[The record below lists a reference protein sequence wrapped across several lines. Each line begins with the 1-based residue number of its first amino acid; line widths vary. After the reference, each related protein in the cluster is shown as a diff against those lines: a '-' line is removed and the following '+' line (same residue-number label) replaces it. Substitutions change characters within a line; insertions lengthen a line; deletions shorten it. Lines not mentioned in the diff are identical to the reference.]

1 MNVYDLPTSLEIGGI
16 DYPIRTDFRAV
27 IDVLIS
33 ANDTE
38 LDPQSKAFVML
49 YIMFPTLENIPPEL
63 LQEAL
68 EKVCEF
74 IDCGM
79 KKSSAK
85 QPRLLDWEQDAALII
100 PAINN
105 VAHLEV
111 RSLPYLHWW
120 TFFGYFT
127 QIGDCPLSTVV
138 HIRTKKAKGQKFEQW
153 EQEFYRENRSAVDFK
168 SAADLEKEAVQK
180 YFDKWL

>member
-1 MNVYDLPTSLEIGGI
+1 MNVYELPTSIIIGNVSF
-16 DYPIRTDFRAV
+16 PIRTDFRAV

-33 ANDTE
+33 ANDPE

-49 YIMFPTLENIPPEL
+49 YIMLPTLEDIPPEL

-79 KKSSAK
+79 RKSNGK
-85 QPRLLDWEQDAALII
+85 QPRLLDWKQDAALII

-138 HIRTKKAKGQKFEQW
+138 HLRSKKSKGQKLEQW
-153 EQEFYRENRSAVDFK
+153 EQEFYRENRNVVDFK
-168 SAADLEKEAVQK
+168 FPADSEKETTQK